1 MTVIYVPGFETG
13 HRSLEL
19 RPPRERVDE
28 PQRFTSR
35 VAFAAAHVVADW
47 RSDSTVGRA
56 AVIDWEATM
65 GFRLH
70 LFRHGLGVAEATDT
84 ARRSMG
90 LEWSTVQEL
99 VRRSADL
106 AHQLGAR
113 IASGAGTD
121 HRDDVA
127 TLVDVGHAYEE
138 QIEFVEG
145 TGSQVIV
152 LPSRQLAAVA
162 RHADDYLGVYDAL
175 LKQADEPVILQGPSH
190 RIDSE
195 LSGYWGS
202 TDIENATE
210 TFLELVAAN
219 ASQIDGVKVSLP
231 DPGDEAALRTRL
243 PDGVRLYTGDNAN
256 YPELIKGDGTRHC
269 DALLGAFAAVAPAAA
284 AALAALDREDID
296 TYDREMCATVMLS
309 RQIFG
314 PRACSETGIAFLAWL
329 CGHQDGFTNVAGLQS
344 ANSTVHLIR
353 IFELANEAQLFPDP
367 DLAADRLL
375 SWFDV
380 AGVRL

>member
-1 MTVIYVPGFETG
+1 MTVIYLPGFETG
-13 HRSLEL
+13 HRTLEL
-19 RPPRERVDE
+19 RPPRERVE
-28 PQRFTSR
+28 PWRFTSR

-47 RSDSTVGRA
+47 RSDNSTGHPS
-56 AVIDWEATM
+56 VIDWEATL

-84 ARRSMG
+84 ARRNKG

-106 AHQLGAR
+106 AHQSGGR

-127 TLVDVGHAYEE
+127 TLDDVGHAYEE
-138 QIEFVEG
+138 QIEFVES

-152 LPSRQLAAVA
+152 LPSRQLAALA
-162 RHADDYLGVYDAL
+162 RHADDYVGIYDAL
-175 LKQADEPVILQGPSH
+175 LKQTDEPVILQWPGEQ
-190 RIDSE
+190 IDRE
-195 LSGYWGS
+195 LGGYWGS
-202 TDIENATE
+202 TDIERATE

-219 ASQIDGVKVSLP
+219 ASRIDGVMVSLP
-231 DPGDEAALRTRL
+231 GPDDETSLRTRL
-243 PDGVRLYTGDNAN
+243 PDGVRLYTGDNTN
-256 YPELIKGDGTRHC
+256 YPELIKGDGARHC
-269 DALLGAFAAVAPAAA
+269 DAILAAFAAVAPAAA
-284 AALAALDREDID
+284 AALAALDRGDID
-296 TYDREMCATVMLS
+296 TYDREMCAAVMLS
-309 RQIFG
+309 RLIFP
-314 PRACSETGIAFLAWL
+314 PRACSEIGIAFLAWL
-329 CGHQDGFTNVAGLQS
+329 CGHQEGFTMVVGPQS
-344 ANSTVHLIR
+344 ARSTVHLIR
-353 IFELANEAQLFPDP
+353 IFELANDAQLFPEP